1 MNNIEII
8 EKKGYRI
15 LRPKEGY
22 VLYKDGE
29 IFEGDVILGVN
40 AAPSAYS
47 TIEDVNYK
55 EIEKKIEE
63 ADPLK
68 ELKEQRI
75 ELSKNNL
82 AQYLK
87 DNPLFSTVKYEEGRY
102 YNVTM
107 EKQQLLTSTLLSYQL
122 DNIFGTESNLK
133 WNDTKNVCESYS
145 FEQLGRLSKEI
156 KLYVEPLVEK
166 QQQMEVKIR
175 NCKTEEE
182 VFSIKLDFEGV
193 D

>member
-55 EIEKKIEE
+55 EIQIIVDPSASSFKEQLRRFRMKVKNAQNEVIDGIRIVSSMIKSGRYFISKECPNTIKEKGLYSWDEKKQ
-63 ADPLK
+63 L
-68 ELKEQRI
+68 
-75 ELSKNNL
+75 
-82 AQYLK
+82 
-87 DNPLFSTVKYEEGRY
+87 EGIDSP
-102 YNVTM
+102 
-107 EKQQLLTSTLLSYQL
+107 K
-122 DNIFGTESNLK
+122 
-133 WNDTKNVCESYS
+133 
-145 FEQLGRLSKEI
+145 
-156 KLYVEPLVEK
+156 KLYDHCSDAERYGLYLNRDKETTVGGRRV
-166 QQQMEVKIR
+166 
-175 NCKTEEE
+175 
-182 VFSIKLDFEGV
+182 GV
-193 D
+193 